1 MFALGLMLLNVMNA
15 EDFNRTVYSKARYEV
30 DWAVV
35 GAKLDAVKGRYSS
48 RLIELVKNCLKEF
61 P

>member
-1 MFALGLMLLNVMNA
+1 MLLNVMNA

-61 P
+61 L